1 MRQQSHLMAPSPKFT
16 SDEGT
21 IHFERTQNSP
31 KKKKFLPPDT
41 QTYVCVS
48 QNKKHFFG
56 GILRT
61 YYMND
66 PEASS

>member
-1 MRQQSHLMAPSPKFT
+1 MREPFISNVRKIL
-16 SDEGT
+16 
-21 IHFERTQNSP
+21 R
-31 KKKKFLPPDT
+31 KKKFLPPDT
-41 QTYVCVS
+41 HMYVCVS
-48 QNKKHFFG
+48 QNEKHYFFG